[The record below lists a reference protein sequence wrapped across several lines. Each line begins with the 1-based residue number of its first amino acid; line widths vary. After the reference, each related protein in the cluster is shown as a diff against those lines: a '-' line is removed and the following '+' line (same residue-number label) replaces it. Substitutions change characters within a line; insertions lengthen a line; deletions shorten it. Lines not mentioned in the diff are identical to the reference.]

1 MINKIL
7 NDLALVPLC
16 EHVCVSLSRE
26 LSQLSA
32 ILSQGDNIVIIL
44 VRQFCLPW
52 VVSVETYLS
61 VINARESNTIF
72 PSI

>member
-32 ILSQGDNIVIIL
+32 ILSQGDNIIIL

-52 VVSVETYLS
+52 VVSLETCLS